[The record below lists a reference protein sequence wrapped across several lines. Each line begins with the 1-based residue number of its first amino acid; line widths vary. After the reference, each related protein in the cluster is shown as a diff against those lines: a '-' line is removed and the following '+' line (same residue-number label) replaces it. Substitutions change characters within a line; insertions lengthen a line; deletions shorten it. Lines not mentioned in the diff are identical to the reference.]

1 MKLRVP
7 KKKKLMKIIKKSN
20 VFKSDKIFFKIYILF
35 TTIAII
41 RIQKEKFKAQK
52 LTMNNL

>member
-41 RIQKEKFKAQK
+41 LIQKEKFKPQNPK
-52 LTMNNL
+52 YLK

>member
-20 VFKSDKIFFKIYILF
+20 VFKSDKIFFKIYILY

-52 LTMNNL
+52 LTMNN